1 MRDTVVLDIKAE
13 EGHEITPAEMG
24 ETIRRSDYRNGD
36 EVLLRTGWGTREKA
50 CELGIDYYKR
60 SPSVHYDAAMLLATK
75 MAEMGGSIFMTDCGL
90 VNPPR
95 VQGND
100 WFRGDNPLVP
110 LPKPWPSAEARERVL
125 DLGAHRHGS
134 SHPSSYGALIKK
146 LMAGCK
152 CLVDCDQISKNRLK
166 MIVLPLL
173 IKNGGASP
181 CRFIA
186 VED

>member
-1 MRDTVVLDIKAE
+1 
-13 EGHEITPAEMG
+13 
-24 ETIRRSDYRNGD
+24 
-36 EVLLRTGWGTREKA
+36 VLLRTGWGTREKA
-50 CELGIDYYKR
+50 YELGIDYYKR
-60 SPSVHYDAAMLLATK
+60 SPSVNYDAAMLLATK
-75 MAEMGGSIFMTDCGL
+75 MAEMGSSIFMTDCGL

-146 LMAGCK
+146 NRPRVVPTKAGT
-152 CLVDCDQISKNRLK
+152 QNPHYISPFAKGETKRGSRIQARIRELGRNDGS
-166 MIVLPLL
+166 VT
-173 IKNGGASP
+173 
-181 CRFIA
+181 
-186 VED
+186 E